1 MTPQHLHLALHLRRD
16 HQGTRALDKALH
28 DGVNSD
34 RCGNQQAATASRR
47 GAVDSSLACLEFML
61 ASHTARCCFVLVTSS
76 TRRRAACTLV
86 FALRATLYH
95 LTSRLPVCRVP
106 LTGPCPVH
114 ACPLPP
120 STVLPPSPSLLPS
133 LPRCVLSQ
141 ARGGATRW
149 ARWHDT
155 NEKGLRWAVAGPAG
169 THTLPRRGN
178 IRWARSREARE
189 SRSSSLHPA
198 DRRIYFERRGRRS
211 GYGAPASAGVEA
223 APRRVS
229 STL

>member
-1 MTPQHLHLALHLRRD
+1 MWQPAGCDCKPTWSSRQLARVPRIHARLAH
-16 HQGTRALDKALH
+16 
-28 DGVNSD
+28 
-34 RCGNQQAATASRR
+34 
-47 GAVDSSLACLEFML
+47 SSLLLRARCLLGSPSRGLHACFCL
-61 ASHTARCCFVLVTSS
+61 ASDLVSS
-76 TRRRAACTLV
+76 
-86 FALRATLYH
+86 H
-95 LTSRLPVCRVP
+95 LSSARVP
-106 LTGPCPVH
+106 CAPHRPVPG
-114 ACPLPP
+114 ACMPP
-120 STVLPPSPSLLPS
+120 SSFHGPPSFSLSPSLP

>member
-1 MTPQHLHLALHLRRD
+1 
-16 HQGTRALDKALH
+16 
-28 DGVNSD
+28 
-34 RCGNQQAATASRR
+34 
-47 GAVDSSLACLEFML
+47 ML

-120 STVLPPSPSLLPS
+120 STVLPPSPSLPPS
-133 LPRCVLSQ
+133 LSRCVRSQ

-229 STL
+229 STP